1 MQDLEDHTN
10 EGLQSLQE
18 YGIIVDIALM
28 ITILNKLSNAEF
40 AELFVICIP
49 YVYGRIGIMADCY
62 KTKSIKSS
70 EQVSIREDL
79 CSIISFKGSKW
90 FSE

>member
-1 MQDLEDHTN
+1 M
-10 EGLQSLQE
+10 
-18 YGIIVDIALM
+18 
-28 ITILNKLSNAEF
+28 SNAEF

-79 CSIISFKGSKW
+79 YSIISFKGSKW